1 MGRREKPIEPGQGK
15 AADFAADLRALRRRT
30 GNVPYRELA
39 SRVPY
44 SASSLS
50 AAASGHRLPAWP
62 VVAAYLAACGV
73 AGTAE
78 WYRRW
83 RDAAGLPP
91 EPAPGPAATAP
102 HAPAPEGAPG
112 VPPHG
117 HGG

>member
-15 AADFAADLRALRRRT
+15 AAEFAADLRMLRRRT

-62 VVAAYLAACGV
+62 VVAAYLEACGV
-73 AGTAE
+73 TGTGE
-78 WYRRW
+78 WHRRW
-83 RDAAGLPP
+83 RQAAGLPP
-91 EPAPGPAATAP
+91 EAEPAARP
-102 HAPAPEGAPG
+102 PAG
-112 VPPHG
+112 PPP
-117 HGG
+117 